1 MKRFLSIALAMLMV
15 SLIFCSCGDNSDEGD
30 IFIPIRT
37 GTGINY
43 DTAHA
48 IVGTLKEQVTL
59 DGAFTTPYRTE
70 LMFTHMGGTIATIEV
85 HQDQDVSEGDIIAT
99 LKGDELEEQIVVQQI
114 KLDNA
119 RSTYE
124 TLQSQRASADDIEFA
139 RIAYEIEQ
147 MAYDNLIEMRE
158 FLVLRAPFD
167 GRITSLGNYRVGSRI
182 NKNSAFCTISDSS
195 KVRLTVSD
203 YQGLLKNIS
212 FGTKVIIDQ
221 GTLVHV
227 NGKVVDTVTSESYFS
242 GGFGFGFGG
251 GFGGGDSGPVTIT
264 SYIIQPDDDT
274 VEFLELGGIQVTF
287 TTLRRD
293 DAVIVP
299 VEAIFEATDDITKQ
313 TGNYVNV
320 LINGIK
326 IQTAVTVGVIT
337 EDGRA
342 EIVSG
347 LNGSETL
354 ILR

>member
-1 MKRFLSIALAMLMV
+1 MKRFLSIAIAMLMV
-15 SLIFCSCGDNSDEGD
+15 ALLFSSCGDNSDEGD

-37 GTGINY
+37 GSGINY

-48 IVGTLKEQVTL
+48 IIGTLKEQVTL
-59 DGAFTTPYRTE
+59 DGSFTTPYRTE
-70 LMFTHMGGTIATIEV
+70 LMFTHMGGTIATIDV
-85 HQDQDVSEGDIIAT
+85 HQDQEVNEGDVIAT
-99 LKGDELEEQIVVQQI
+99 LKDDDLEEEIVVQQI

-124 TLQSQRASADDIEFA
+124 TLKSQRANADDVEFA

-147 MAYDNLIEMRE
+147 MAYDNLVEKRE
-158 FLVLRAPFD
+158 FLTLRAPFS
-167 GRITSLGNYRVGSRI
+167 GRITSIGNYRVGSHI
-182 NKNSAFCTISDSS
+182 NQNASFCTISDSS
-195 KVRLTVSD
+195 RVRLSVTD
-203 YQGLLKNIS
+203 YQGVLQNIS

-221 GTLVHV
+221 GTLVHT
-227 NGKVVDTVTSESYFS
+227 NGKVIDTVTSESYI
-242 GGFGFGFGG
+242 GGFGGFGGFGFGG
-251 GFGGGDSGPVTIT
+251 GDGPVTVT
-264 SYIIQPDDDT
+264 SYIIQADDEDI
-274 VEFLELGGIQVTF
+274 EFLDLGGISVTF

-299 VEAIFEATDDITKQ
+299 VEAIFEATDDITGM
-313 TGNYVNV
+313 TGSFVNV

-326 IQTAVTVGVIT
+326 IQTAVTVGVVT

-347 LNGSETL
+347 LDGSETL

>member
-1 MKRFLSIALAMLMV
+1 MKRFLSIATAMLMTA
-15 SLIFCSCGDNSDEGD
+15 LMLCSCGSDSDEGD

-59 DGAFTTPYRTE
+59 DGSFTTPYRTD
-70 LMFTHMGGTIATIEV
+70 LMFTHMGGTIATIEI
-85 HQDQDVSEGDIIAT
+85 HNDQEVNEGDVIAT
-99 LKGDELEEQIVVQQI
+99 LKDDALEEEIVIQQI

-124 TLQSQRASADDIEFA
+124 TLQSQRAGSDDIEFA
-139 RIAYEIEQ
+139 RIAYELEQ
-147 MAYDNLIEMRE
+147 MAYDNLIEKRE
-158 FLVLRAPFD
+158 FLTLRAPFS
-167 GRITSLGNYRVGSRI
+167 GRITSMGNYRVGSHI
-182 NKNSAFCTISDSS
+182 NQNASFCTISDSS
-195 KVRLTVSD
+195 RVRLTVSD
-203 YQGLLKNIS
+203 YSGALQNIS

-221 GTLVHV
+221 GTLVHTT
-227 NGKVVDTVTSESYFS
+227 GKVIDTVTSESYF
-242 GGFGFGFGG
+242 GGFGGFGGFGFGG
-251 GFGGGDSGPVTIT
+251 GDGPVTIT
-264 SYIIQPDDDT
+264 SYIIQADNEEDI
-274 VEFLELGGIQVTF
+274 EFLDLGGISVTF

-299 VEAIFEATDDITKQ
+299 VGAIFEATDDITKQ
-313 TGNYVNV
+313 TGSYVNV

-326 IQTAVTVGVIT
+326 IQTAVTVGVVT

-342 EIVSG
+342 EIISG
-347 LNGSETL
+347 LDGSETL

>member
-1 MKRFLSIALAMLMV
+1 MV
-15 SLIFCSCGDNSDEGD
+15 SLIFCSCGDNSDESD

-59 DGAFTTPYRTE
+59 DGSFTTPYRTE

-99 LKGDELEEQIVVQQI
+99 LKADDLEEQIVVQQI

-124 TLQSQRASADDIEFA
+124 TLQSQRANADDIEFA

-147 MAYDNLIEMRE
+147 MAYDDLIEMRE